1 MSELTAEI
9 QRVLGKLTPAEQA
22 QVKSRLGELL
32 LWRKAVARFPSPA
45 HLAAF
50 HRNGNIET
58 PMLQAVDKAILAA
71 ESGEHKYWV
80 INTPPQEGKT
90 TRLQDA
96 AAWMLLRNP
105 TLRIAFASYEQG
117 VASQSG
123 LAIRQLIETHG
134 GGYRGQANVDREN
147 VLGLTLDPDRAKQTS
162 WSLASVPGKKNARPG
177 GVISVGIG
185 SALTGKPVD
194 VLIIDDPLKDAK
206 QADSPVY
213 RQAVKDWFQSVAQ
226 TRLSPI
232 GIVIVIQTRWH
243 EDDLTG
249 WLLAE
254 DKKSAFP
261 RWRHLNI
268 AAQAKADDPLGR
280 RPGEYLNSARQRTK
294 AQWEAIKRAVGTR
307 WWFAMYQ
314 GDPSPPE
321 GGVFKREWFEKNRVA
336 AAPEMKIVLTVVDP
350 ADNTSAGDEAGIM
363 TGGIGVDGEYYVL
376 ADDSGHYTVAQWF
389 RVALFAMLENR
400 SQKILYEKS
409 LSDIPRRIRSAWKI
423 IREQALALARAQE
436 QWSRFGVDDWPEKPT
451 LPAVSDAFEVL
462 VGEDDTKE
470 ERAELHQEL
479 IKIWPYVER
488 ILRLPKSG
496 PPIKPIIA
504 KGSKT
509 LRAELVSPNYENGE
523 VHHVGVLEKY
533 EHQMATWLVTQDSP
547 DRMDSGVHLINELTK
562 ISGTSS
568 IQRPEGAQV
577 PRKQVR
583 EIPQI
588 LRSTR
593 TM

>member
-1 MSELTAEI
+1 MSALTAEI

-22 QVKSRLGELL
+22 QVKARLGELL
-32 LWRKAVARFPSPA
+32 LWRKAVARFPTPA

-58 PMLQAVDKAILAA
+58 PMLQAVDKAILEA

-134 GGYRGQANVDREN
+134 GGFRGQANVDREN

-232 GIVIVIQTRWH
+232 GIIIVIQTRWH

-261 RWRHLNI
+261 RWKHLNI

-280 RPGEYLNSARQRTK
+280 KVGEYLNSARQRTK

-321 GGVFKREWFEKNRVA
+321 GGVFKREWFDKNRVQ
-336 AAPEMKIVLTVVDP
+336 AAPEMKVVFTVVDP
-350 ADNTSAGDEAGIM
+350 ADNTSAGDEAGVI
-363 TGGIGVDGEYYVL
+363 TGGIGVDGDYYVL
-376 ADDSGHYTVAQWF
+376 ADDSGHYTVAGWF
-389 RVALFAMLENR
+389 RVALFAMLENG

-409 LSDIPRRIRSAWKI
+409 LSDIPRRIRAAWKL
-423 IREQALALARAQE
+423 IREQALTLARCQE
-436 QWSRFGVDDWPEKPT
+436 DWSRFGVDDWPDKPNI
-451 LPAVSDAFEVL
+451 PAVADAL
-462 VGEDDTKE
+462 ALLGKEDDTKE

-479 IKIWPYVER
+479 IKLWPYVER
-488 ILRLPKSG
+488 VLRLPKSG

-509 LRAELVSPNYENGE
+509 LRAEMVSPTYENGQ
-523 VHHVGVLEKY
+523 VHHVGTLEQY

-547 DRMDSGVHLINELTK
+547 DRMDAGVHLVNELTK

-568 IQRPEGAQV
+568 VQRPEGPRV
-577 PRKQVR
+577 PGKQVR
-583 EIPQI
+583 EIPRI

>member
-1 MSELTAEI
+1 MSSLTAEI

-22 QVKSRLGELL
+22 QVKARLGELL
-32 LWRKAVARFPSPA
+32 LWRKAVARFPTPA

-58 PMLQAVDKAILAA
+58 PMLQAVDKAILEA

-134 GGYRGQANVDREN
+134 GGFRGHANVDREN

-232 GIVIVIQTRWH
+232 GIIIVIQTRWH

-261 RWRHLNI
+261 RWKHLNI

-280 RPGEYLNSARQRTK
+280 KVGEYLNSARQRTK
-294 AQWEAIKRAVGTR
+294 EQWDAIKRAVGTR

-321 GGVFKREWFEKNRVA
+321 GGVFKREWFDKNRVQVK
-336 AAPEMKIVLTVVDP
+336 PEMKVVYTVVDP
-350 ADNTSAGDEAGIM
+350 ADNTSAGDEAGVI
-363 TGGIGVDGEYYVL
+363 TGGIGVDGDYYVL
-376 ADDSGHYTVAQWF
+376 ADDSGHYTVAGWF
-389 RVALFAMLENR
+389 RVALFAMLENG

-409 LSDIPRRIRSAWKI
+409 LSDIPRRIRAAWKI
-423 IREQALALARAQE
+423 IREQAMTLARCQE
-436 QWSRFGVDDWPEKPT
+436 DWSRFGVDEWPEKPNI
-451 LPAVSDAFEVL
+451 PAVADAL
-462 VGEDDTKE
+462 ALLAKEDDTKE
-470 ERAELHQEL
+470 ERAELHQDL
-479 IKIWPYVER
+479 IKLWPYVER
-488 ILRLPKSG
+488 VLRLPQSG
-496 PPIKPIIA
+496 PPIKPIVA

-509 LRAELVSPNYENGE
+509 LRAEMVSPTYENGQ
-523 VHHVGVLEKY
+523 VHHVGVLEQY

-547 DRMDSGVHLINELTK
+547 DRMDAGVHLINELTK

-568 IQRPEGAQV
+568 VKRPEGQRV
-577 PRKQVR
+577 PGKQVR
-583 EIPQI
+583 EIPRI